1 MHRAWPTPPV
11 PRVPFVILAAAFA
24 ASVMLVGG
32 CVQVGDRLAG
42 VSLSRGRPT
51 TCIKDCNDQYKQ
63 LYADE
68 QKAHLE
74 AKALCN
80 AANCA
85 ALPKRDQAACIA
97 ARQACQKAEAARHE
111 AAIDALNLGKVACQ
125 NNCHHQGSGT
135 AG

>member
-1 MHRAWPTPPV
+1 MHRARPMTHA
-11 PRVPFVILAAAFA
+11 PRLPFVILAAAFS
-24 ASVMLVGG
+24 ASVLLVGG

-63 LYADE
+63 LYVDE

-74 AKALCN
+74 AKALCG
-80 AANCA
+80 AVNCA
-85 ALPKRDQAACIA
+85 ALPKRDQAACMA
-97 ARQACQKAEAARHE
+97 ARQACQKAEAVRHE
-111 AAIDALNLGKVACQ
+111 AAMDALNRGKVACR
-125 NNCHHQGSGT
+125 NNCHHQGSGM